1 MIKGKKNVIKLLDF
15 LAIIAFIVS
24 FTPLVI
30 PNQQTH
36 PFFMGIPYTMWMG
49 FLVSVFFVILTL
61 LVSLNQ
67 NEENNAD

>member
-1 MIKGKKNVIKLLDF
+1 MKNSKENTIKVLDF
-15 LAIIAFIVS
+15 LAIITFIAS

-30 PNQQTH
+30 PSEQAN
-36 PFFMGIPYTMWMG
+36 PYFLGIPYTMWMG

-67 NEENNAD
+67 KQENNAD